1 MKRRKRRD
9 SDWKPK
15 PKPKRSVWKLK
26 KLSVSLEKL
35 LNRPKKKD

>member
-15 PKPKRSVWKLK
+15 LKPKRSVWRLK
-26 KLSVSLEKL
+26 KLGVSQEKL
-35 LNRPKKKD
+35 PNRPKRKD

>member
-15 PKPKRSVWKLK
+15 HKPKRSVWKLK
-26 KLSVSLEKL
+26 KQSVSQEKL
-35 LNRPKKKD
+35 PNRPKRKD